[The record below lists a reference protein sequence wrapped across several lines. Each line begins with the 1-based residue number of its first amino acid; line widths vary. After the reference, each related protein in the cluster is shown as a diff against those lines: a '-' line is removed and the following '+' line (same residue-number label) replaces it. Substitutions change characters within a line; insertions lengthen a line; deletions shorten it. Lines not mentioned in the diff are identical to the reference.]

1 MLQLLKMLG
10 QKINPKEEYVFNNA
24 NDVLPY
30 EENIQ
35 RLNEGKDIR
44 FSSERDEYEPQ
55 NNEFFKVIAEFNK
68 Q

>member
-1 MLQLLKMLG
+1 
-10 QKINPKEEYVFNNA
+10 
-24 NDVLPY
+24 
-30 EENIQ
+30 
-35 RLNEGKDIR
+35 KDIR

>member
-1 MLQLLKMLG
+1 K
-10 QKINPKEEYVFNNA
+10 PKEEYVFNNA

>member
-1 MLQLLKMLG
+1 MLQLLKNVG
-10 QKINPKEEYVFNNA
+10 TENKPKEEYVFNNA

-35 RLNEGKDIR
+35 RLNEGKDII